1 MPPSS
6 SEVDKLKK
14 AKTLRNTEINRIR
27 DTWQIASEAQ
37 KDTNIQPEFIQRY
50 RTIDTIS
57 DAFAKQHN
65 IICSLL
71 ESDEEF
77 AVEDE
82 IRKEFESKYFSTK
95 AIYYNIFEKSQS
107 ASPSTSRDITHD
119 LPRPKLPEMK
129 LSVFSGD
136 LKSFT
141 SFLEVFNAIIYN
153 NTHLSPIEKFSHL
166 INSLEGD
173 PKKLVAR
180 FPLTSSNFESAYQ
193 ALKSRYSSK
202 RLLATYHWNE
212 IENSTRINSSDSPA
226 LRTLLDTFN
235 ENIAALK
242 NLNYPVDSWNFILAN
257 MFLKRLPSSVVTSF
271 ETQFGSNSEMP
282 DFNNILAYVE
292 KCCTA
297 YETITYNG
305 DLNSSVSA
313 ISNPQNI
320 KSKCQRNINSTL
332 RNSQRHNTSF
342 HKSNAFFTSS
352 PANKNNLKNCAI
364 CNSTAHAIYTCP
376 TLLNKTPIERFNL
389 AKDRKLCVNCL
400 SNIHKTSNCNSESSC
415 RTCKRRHHTLF
426 HFSNSSPITA
436 TQNSLDSKSGPVPT
450 STSDLSSTPNEI
462 SPSVCIFGVK
472 RDINKQTE
480 INIDTLPFSDLL
492 PTIRLRFRD
501 AFGNYQIMRAVLDSG
516 SEACYIS
523 RKCVNILGLSVR
535 PQIIDIFG
543 LGTMKTRSDS
553 GIVQGVIVPLNSES
567 PQLIIEAL
575 VLDQVCTSNM
585 PVCNFNIS
593 DWEHIKNINLA
604 DHSFNISQSVDM
616 ILNASVFNKI
626 LLDGKIPALNSNVPD
641 AINTLFG
648 YILMGDISSRSS
660 SYSLSNSFFT
670 KFNCENVENVISKF
684 WALEEINNKQFYSD
698 DDTYCE
704 DYYTKTTFRLDSG
717 RYVVSLP
724 FKNNIEPFF
733 ENSRLPALRRFL
745 SLEKKLKINPELK
758 VQYSNIIQEY
768 IDNGHLE
775 LADQTIDNNEYF
787 IPHHCVFNP
796 HSVTSPIRIVFDASC
811 KDSNHI
817 SLNDCLL
824 KGPKLQKDISAI
836 LLNFRLYAIAITA
849 DIKAMYRQIQLNP
862 KFYKFQKIFWRF
874 SSEEP
879 VQEYVLKTVTFG
891 VNSSPFLALRTINQL
906 ANDEKELFPH
916 ASKILL
922 SDNIFVDDICTGCN
936 TVQEATNLQ
945 YELSNLL
952 LKGGF
957 ELRKW
962 SSNNNDFLKTIP
974 EHLLLKNCINFDL
987 DSALTVKILGLK
999 WNPTEDSFSYSV
1011 TSFNVTCTKRNMLSE
1026 LARIYDPLGFLTPV
1040 TLLSKLLIQNLWSL
1054 KLNWDDVPPPQ
1065 IIKRWELYKSQLPD
1079 LLKVRIPRYLFS
1091 NSFEFIELC
1100 GFCDGSQDA
1109 YAACIY
1115 VRLVS
1120 QFNITTSL
1128 LCAKSKVAPLK
1139 RISIPRVELCAAL
1152 LLTRL
1157 FSFVLKTYSSKIIF
1171 KNIYGFTDSTIV
1183 LQWLQSSPHR
1193 FKPFVA
1199 NRIAVIQ
1206 EELPNV
1212 HWLHVSSSNNAADP
1226 ASRGIFPSDFVQ
1238 CSTWW
1243 TGPDFLKKPQSQ
1255 WPLNLFPLTPDLNQN
1270 DEVNRE
1276 ERKITLISRNKI
1288 DFFDTIIMKY
1298 SSLPKLQRIMAY
1310 IQKFIYNIKNPEAK
1324 NTSNLNAHDLNNAL
1338 LIFIKHVQ
1346 YTHFH
1351 IEIENYSNKVL
1362 MSKPFRKLGA
1372 FVDEHGFFR
1381 VGGRLKNSLL
1391 NYEKKYP
1398 LILPRNSRL
1407 TELIIE
1413 HIHKSNLHP
1422 GLLTTQYLLSQNFWI
1437 LSARRAIKHV
1447 LSKCISCFRSNPSS
1461 LQPLMGNLPAT
1472 RISQVKPFSIVGID
1486 FGGPFLIKTSK
1497 LRNAKLVKS
1506 YICIFVCFTTKA
1518 IHIELASD
1526 LSTDNFL
1533 CALRRF
1539 IARRGRC
1546 SEIISDNGTNFSG
1559 ANKYLRK
1566 IFQESAGKENI
1577 KWSFNPP
1584 SASHFGGLYEAGIKS
1599 VKTHFSR
1606 VIGSQCLTYEEM
1618 NTLLIQIESLLNS
1631 RPLCPQ
1637 SSDPNDYTV
1646 LTPGHFLTLEPLSCI
1661 PDPDLSHIKLNRL
1674 DRYQLLLRLHRDF
1687 WVRWHREYLNTLQ
1700 QRTKWLMPGQ
1710 SLSPGSLVL
1719 IKNENAPPI
1728 TWKIGRVRKVFPG
1741 KDNIVRVAEVQ
1752 TSQGL
1757 YVRPLV
1763 KLCPLPNK

>member
-82 IRKEFESKYFSTK
+82 IRKEFES
-95 AIYYNIFEKSQS
+95 
-107 ASPSTSRDITHD
+107 
-119 LPRPKLPEMK
+119 
-129 LSVFSGD
+129 
-136 LKSFT
+136 
-141 SFLEVFNAIIYN
+141 
-153 NTHLSPIEKFSHL
+153 
-166 INSLEGD
+166 
-173 PKKLVAR
+173 
-180 FPLTSSNFESAYQ
+180 
-193 ALKSRYSSK
+193 
-202 RLLATYHWNE
+202 
-212 IENSTRINSSDSPA
+212 
-226 LRTLLDTFN
+226 
-235 ENIAALK
+235 
-242 NLNYPVDSWNFILAN
+242 
-257 MFLKRLPSSVVTSF
+257 
-271 ETQFGSNSEMP
+271 
-282 DFNNILAYVE
+282 
-292 KCCTA
+292 
-297 YETITYNG
+297 
-305 DLNSSVSA
+305 
-313 ISNPQNI
+313 
-320 KSKCQRNINSTL
+320 
-332 RNSQRHNTSF
+332 
-342 HKSNAFFTSS
+342 
-352 PANKNNLKNCAI
+352 
-364 CNSTAHAIYTCP
+364 
-376 TLLNKTPIERFNL
+376 
-389 AKDRKLCVNCL
+389 
-400 SNIHKTSNCNSESSC
+400 
-415 RTCKRRHHTLF
+415 
-426 HFSNSSPITA
+426 
-436 TQNSLDSKSGPVPT
+436 
-450 STSDLSSTPNEI
+450 
-462 SPSVCIFGVK
+462 
-472 RDINKQTE
+472 
-480 INIDTLPFSDLL
+480 
-492 PTIRLRFRD
+492 
-501 AFGNYQIMRAVLDSG
+501 
-516 SEACYIS
+516 
-523 RKCVNILGLSVR
+523 LSVR

-585 PVCNFNIS
+585 P
-593 DWEHIKNINLA
+593 
-604 DHSFNISQSVDM
+604 
-616 ILNASVFNKI
+616 
-626 LLDGKIPALNSNVPD
+626 
-641 AINTLFG
+641 
-648 YILMGDISSRSS
+648 
-660 SYSLSNSFFT
+660 
-670 KFNCENVENVISKF
+670 
-684 WALEEINNKQFYSD
+684 
-698 DDTYCE
+698 
-704 DYYTKTTFRLDSG
+704 
-717 RYVVSLP
+717 
-724 FKNNIEPFF
+724 
-733 ENSRLPALRRFL
+733 
-745 SLEKKLKINPELK
+745 

-1270 DEVNRE
+1270 DE
-1276 ERKITLISRNKI
+1276 
-1288 DFFDTIIMKY
+1288 
-1298 SSLPKLQRIMAY
+1298 
-1310 IQKFIYNIKNPEAK
+1310 
-1324 NTSNLNAHDLNNAL
+1324 
-1338 LIFIKHVQ
+1338 
-1346 YTHFH
+1346 
-1351 IEIENYSNKVL
+1351 
-1362 MSKPFRKLGA
+1362 
-1372 FVDEHGFFR
+1372 
-1381 VGGRLKNSLL
+1381 
-1391 NYEKKYP
+1391 
-1398 LILPRNSRL
+1398 
-1407 TELIIE
+1407 
-1413 HIHKSNLHP
+1413 
-1422 GLLTTQYLLSQNFWI
+1422 
-1437 LSARRAIKHV
+1437 
-1447 LSKCISCFRSNPSS
+1447 
-1461 LQPLMGNLPAT
+1461 
-1472 RISQVKPFSIVGID
+1472 
-1486 FGGPFLIKTSK
+1486 
-1497 LRNAKLVKS
+1497 
-1506 YICIFVCFTTKA
+1506 
-1518 IHIELASD
+1518 
-1526 LSTDNFL
+1526 
-1533 CALRRF
+1533 
-1539 IARRGRC
+1539 
-1546 SEIISDNGTNFSG
+1546 
-1559 ANKYLRK
+1559 
-1566 IFQESAGKENI
+1566 
-1577 KWSFNPP
+1577 
-1584 SASHFGGLYEAGIKS
+1584 
-1599 VKTHFSR
+1599 
-1606 VIGSQCLTYEEM
+1606 
-1618 NTLLIQIESLLNS
+1618 
-1631 RPLCPQ
+1631 
-1637 SSDPNDYTV
+1637 
-1646 LTPGHFLTLEPLSCI
+1646 
-1661 PDPDLSHIKLNRL
+1661 
-1674 DRYQLLLRLHRDF
+1674 
-1687 WVRWHREYLNTLQ
+1687 
-1700 QRTKWLMPGQ
+1700 
-1710 SLSPGSLVL
+1710 
-1719 IKNENAPPI
+1719 
-1728 TWKIGRVRKVFPG
+1728 
-1741 KDNIVRVAEVQ
+1741 
-1752 TSQGL
+1752 
-1757 YVRPLV
+1757 
-1763 KLCPLPNK
+1763 